1 MLRSW
6 NVDGHLVFPFFL
18 LCLPSTFS
26 SGQQSAFL
34 MIFIYVSPGDHISS
48 LQQERGAS
56 EWSLKKV
63 SEWTWSSFL
72 NNSSRFHYSD
82 SHSRVRAVPA
92 ERHSWRIKKK
102 NPRAVESQSVCCV
115 KCSDPFD
122 ETNCPPEDECEY
134 SYSTS
139 FLRRDRLLCS
149 WDADCCRSERMR
161 RAHRS
166 IRVFVAGVLF
176 FYGTHDERLR
186 KS

>member
-102 NPRAVESQSVCCV
+102 IQELLRVSQCVALNAQTRLTRRTVLPKMSVSIPTQPHSSAETVSCAHGTRTAV
-115 KCSDPFD
+115 
-122 ETNCPPEDECEY
+122 
-134 SYSTS
+134 
-139 FLRRDRLLCS
+139 DRS
-149 WDADCCRSERMR
+149 GWDAHTGRYEC
-161 RAHRS
+161 
-166 IRVFVAGVLF
+166 L
-176 FYGTHDERLR
+176 
-186 KS
+186 